1 MDTKEHTELGNALK
15 FNGFKNNPY
24 LKTGKQGEL
33 VLQMMRISST
43 GIPEPMNLKL
53 SFGNVIAMAGDFFT
67 DPTWSMAL
75 NLPKCHGQK
84 AKSVGKKLIRQPVR
98 DDDKQAL
105 LRAYHNLASPDVQ
118 NSDIDKIYRI
128 DGTRYV
134 SFSDTLND
142 YVKQLMFYL
151 RVKDYGEMLNRN
163 QTHFTPWSVRV
174 YTIGHHLALEFSRM
188 AYEFQQ
194 LAYNRDYIPKQESAR
209 ALWESLKTEKAYT
222 ADELNDL
229 SCRYQAMGLGLEL
242 FTFHYYSDHFA
253 AGHMS
258 MISDLRVLLQERFG
272 VWGSILA
279 NDLHNELNRVGV
291 YTTRVYDPTPTPS
304 EPPNAARGDS
314 DFNECINY
322 FNKAACLS
330 GMQKSLGDL
339 ERVAQGGEIPS
350 QENYAGLEEL
360 PDVDKRYRQ
369 PQPLFVL
376 DENETVFY
384 RNDLSRIRLLSPSDY
399 RNLRENPG
407 AHGYSPLTS
416 QWGAFNLVAK
426 LRLFPY
432 VYQGTLQALTLSELL
447 RIQKEEQDLN
457 PHRQPIPIPPCNT
470 PSLEINADW
479 HKPASG
485 AALQQALRKHGLLA
499 EPGVNPKEESK
510 ELETTLVFGS

>member
-33 VLQMMRISST
+33 SLQMMRFSDR
-43 GIPEPMNLKL
+43 GIPEPMNLNL

-98 DDDKQAL
+98 PEDKEAL
-105 LRAYHNLASPDVQ
+105 LRAYNNLASPDVQ

-128 DGTRYV
+128 DNTRYV

-174 YTIGHHLALEFSRM
+174 YTIGHHLALEFSRI

-194 LAYNRDYIPKQESAR
+194 LAARQDYIPKQESAR
-209 ALWESLKTEKAYT
+209 LLWETLKAEKTYT

-229 SCRYQAMGLGLEL
+229 ACRYQAMGLGLEL

-258 MISDLRVLLQERFG
+258 MVSDLRVLLQERFG

-291 YTTRVYDPTPTPS
+291 YTTRAYDPTPMPS
-304 EPPNAARGDS
+304 EAPNAARGDS
-314 DFNECINY
+314 DFDECINY
-322 FNKAACLS
+322 FNKVACLS

-339 ERVAQGGEIPS
+339 ERVSQGGELPT
-350 QENYAGLEEL
+350 QENYAGLEDL
-360 PDVDKRYRQ
+360 PDVDKTYRQ
-369 PQPLFVL
+369 PQPLFIL
-376 DENETVFY
+376 DANERIFY
-384 RNDLSRIRLLSPSDY
+384 RNDLNQIRLLSPSDY
-399 RNLRENPG
+399 QQLRENPG
-407 AHGYSPLTS
+407 AHGYSQLTS
-416 QWGAFNLVAK
+416 SWGAFKLAAK

-432 VYQGTLQALTLSELL
+432 LYHGQLQPLAPLDLL
-447 RIQKEEQDLN
+447 RIENEEQALN
-457 PHRQPIPIPPCNT
+457 PERQPIPVPPCST
-470 PSLEINADW
+470 PALQSNLSWRTPVNGE
-479 HKPASG
+479 
-485 AALQQALRKHGLLA
+485 ALQQALLRHGLLA
-499 EPGVNPKEESK
+499 KAVPHHEKEASHEPIMVM
-510 ELETTLVFGS
+510 EL

>member
-1 MDTKEHTELGNALK
+1 MDTKEHTELGNALT

-33 VLQMMRISST
+33 GLQMMRFSNT
-43 GIPEPMNLKL
+43 GIPEPMNLNL

-84 AKSVGKKLIRQPVR
+84 AKSVGKKLIRQPVKPE
-98 DDDKQAL
+98 DKQAL
-105 LRAYHNLASPDVQ
+105 LRAYNNLASPNVQ
-118 NSDIDKIYRI
+118 KSDIDKIYRI
-128 DGTRYV
+128 DSTRYV
-134 SFSDTLND
+134 SFSDSLND

-194 LAYNRDYIPKQESAR
+194 VAYRQDYIPKQESAR
-209 ALWESLKTEKAYT
+209 VLWETLKAEKAYT
-222 ADELNDL
+222 ADELHDL
-229 SCRYQAMGLGLEL
+229 AYRYQAMALGLEL

-258 MISDLRVLLQERFG
+258 MVSDLRVLLQERFG
-272 VWGSILA
+272 TLGSILA

-291 YTTRVYDPTPTPS
+291 YTTRAYDPTPTPS
-304 EPPNAARGDS
+304 DAPNPARGDS
-314 DFNECINY
+314 DFNKCINY
-322 FNKAACLS
+322 FNKTACLN

-339 ERVAQGGEIPS
+339 ERVALGGEIPA
-350 QENYAGLEEL
+350 QKNYAGLEEM
-360 PDVDKRYRQ
+360 PDVDKTYRQ
-369 PQPLFVL
+369 PQPLFIL
-376 DENETVFY
+376 DENETIFY
-384 RNDLSRIRLLSPSDY
+384 RRNLSEIRLLSPSDY
-399 RNLRENPG
+399 QNLRENPG

-416 QWGAFNLVAK
+416 KWSAFNLVAK

-432 VYQGTLQALTLSELL
+432 VYQGRLQTLSLSESL

-457 PHRQPIPIPPCNT
+457 PERQPIPTPPCTT
-470 PSLEINADW
+470 PSVQVNADW
-479 HKPASG
+479 RTPVTGAS
-485 AALQQALRKHGLLA
+485 LQKALRKHGLLA
-499 EPGVNPKEESK
+499 ASVVNLKEED
-510 ELETTLVFGS
+510 ETLETTLAFDV